1 MDGEFNN
8 LEYNNTRTTFTTA
21 TNNTE
26 TSDEL
31 TAALMYQDKMGT
43 NYSKRKRAAKVV
55 STAGIVLIATAA
67 SIKTGSLITNG
78 FVLNPPKIAVSECT
92 VSDNNFHIGF
102 SVTNLNNYKV
112 TYFIFVNNNPTS
124 VGDCSTPSEYV
135 VDYNEFQD
143 GDKCVFYIEFSNRVD
158 YKTKLLRI
166 NFNTGG
172 SDYDGN

>member
-8 LEYNNTRTTFTTA
+8 LEYNNTKVTFSTA

-31 TAALMYQDKMGT
+31 SAALMYQDKMGT

-67 SIKTGSLITNG
+67 SIRTGSLITNG
-78 FVLNPPKIAVSECT
+78 FVLNPPKIAVNECVVSE
-92 VSDNNFHIGF
+92 NNFHIDF
-102 SVTNLNNYKV
+102 TVTNVNKYKV
-112 TYFIFVNNNPTS
+112 TYFVLVNNNPTLA
-124 VGDCSTPSEYV
+124 GDCSTPEEYV
-135 VDYNEFQD
+135 VDYNEFVE

-158 YKTKLLRI
+158 YKIKLLRI